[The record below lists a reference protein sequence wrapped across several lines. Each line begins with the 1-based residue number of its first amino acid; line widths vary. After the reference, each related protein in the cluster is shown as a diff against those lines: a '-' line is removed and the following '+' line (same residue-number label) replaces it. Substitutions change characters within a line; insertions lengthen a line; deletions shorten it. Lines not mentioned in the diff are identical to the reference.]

1 MLSVAGRGNKN
12 VQLMKSL
19 ESVAASVSVLVFFL
33 VSPPAPAA
41 AQLAISSN
49 RLPPGS
55 EGGGS
60 VVPQAPQ
67 PSQAPTTGVFCIEEM
82 TATFCNVVTGPNING
97 TARAPDRHRTAQP
110 AATHRRYRPARH
122 IRRSTNYATEE
133 TIKPPGLDS
142 TRAFFRGR
150 AAMRMTAEKS
160 ERAAISSITDVPSC
174 RAGLAVYL
182 VR

>member
-1 MLSVAGRGNKN
+1 MLSVAGRGNEN

-41 AQLAISSN
+41 AQLAISNSP
-49 RLPPGS
+49 LPPGS

-97 TARAPDRHRTAQP
+97 YGTRTGSASNDAAGGNTSSLPPCP
-110 AATHRRYRPARH
+110 AH
-122 IRRSTNYATEE
+122 
-133 TIKPPGLDS
+133 PPFNELCD
-142 TRAFFRGR
+142 
-150 AAMRMTAEKS
+150 
-160 ERAAISSITDVPSC
+160 
-174 RAGLAVYL
+174 
-182 VR
+182 

>member
-1 MLSVAGRGNKN
+1 MLSVAGRGNEN

-41 AQLAISSN
+41 ALLAISNSQ
-49 RLPPGS
+49 LPPGS

-67 PSQAPTTGVFCIEEM
+67 PSQAPMTGVFCIEEM

-97 TARAPDRHRTAQP
+97 YGTRTGSASNGAAGGNTSSLPPCP
-110 AATHRRYRPARH
+110 AH
-122 IRRSTNYATEE
+122 
-133 TIKPPGLDS
+133 PPFNELCD
-142 TRAFFRGR
+142 
-150 AAMRMTAEKS
+150 
-160 ERAAISSITDVPSC
+160 
-174 RAGLAVYL
+174 
-182 VR
+182 

>member
-1 MLSVAGRGNKN
+1 MLSVAGRGNEN

-41 AQLAISSN
+41 ALLAISNSQ
-49 RLPPGS
+49 LPPGS

-67 PSQAPTTGVFCIEEM
+67 PSQAPMTGVFCIEEM

-97 TARAPDRHRTAQP
+97 HAHR
-110 AATHRRYRPARH
+110 
-122 IRRSTNYATEE
+122 IGIERRSRRQHIVVTAL
-133 TIKPPGLDS
+133 PGTS
-142 TRAFFRGR
+142 AVQRI
-150 AAMRMTAEKS
+150 MRLK
-160 ERAAISSITDVPSC
+160 
-174 RAGLAVYL
+174 
-182 VR
+182 

>member
-1 MLSVAGRGNKN
+1 MLSVAGRGNQN

-41 AQLAISSN
+41 AQLAISNSP
-49 RLPPGS
+49 LPPGS

-82 TATFCNVVTGPNING
+82 TATFCNVVTGLNING
-97 TARAPDRHRTAQP
+97 YGTPTGSASNGAAGGNTSSLPPCP
-110 AATHRRYRPARH
+110 AH
-122 IRRSTNYATEE
+122 
-133 TIKPPGLDS
+133 PPFNELCD
-142 TRAFFRGR
+142 
-150 AAMRMTAEKS
+150 
-160 ERAAISSITDVPSC
+160 
-174 RAGLAVYL
+174 
-182 VR
+182 